1 MLFNVPQFIN
11 VEDKIV
17 GPFTGKQLLW
27 LFSMATVL
35 LVLWNILEI
44 TAFFIAAI
52 PISLIFIA
60 FAFYRPYNQPLTK
73 LVASGIM
80 FLFRPKLYI
89 WEREASPEIKTYSD
103 KKNKIDPEN
112 KENKAI
118 TSEEIKALAKTLDS
132 RGDYII
138 KK

>member
-17 GPFTGKQLLW
+17 GPFTSKQLLW
-27 LFSMATVL
+27 LVSMAIVI
-35 LVLWNILEI
+35 LVLWNTLEK

-60 FAFYRPYNQPLTK
+60 FAFYRPNGQPLTK
-73 LVASGIM
+73 FVAAGIM

-89 WEREASPEIKTYSD
+89 WEREAPKTKIITV
-103 KKNKIDPEN
+103 KKNKTDSEIN
-112 KENKAI
+112 KNEAI
-118 TSEEIKALAKTLDS
+118 TSEEIGALSRTLDS
-132 RGDYII
+132 RGE
-138 KK
+138 KKQ